1 MFLHEDIYYSRKVP
15 RCRIM
20 RVHVSA
26 SCWMR
31 ARKQCNARKDVHIT
45 FWMIPKRCPN
55 KRLNELLRSSQEK
68 GYVVEKLAEGK
79 PAAEVWVVL

>member
-1 MFLHEDIYYSRKVP
+1 
-15 RCRIM
+15 M